1 MICEVCSSKCM
12 ALGVGSVPS
21 QLGLNMKR
29 VQSYVVKITRQSGF
43 LIWSCRNRSVFGIF
57 ANEQLL
63 KIVM

>member
-1 MICEVCSSKCM
+1 M